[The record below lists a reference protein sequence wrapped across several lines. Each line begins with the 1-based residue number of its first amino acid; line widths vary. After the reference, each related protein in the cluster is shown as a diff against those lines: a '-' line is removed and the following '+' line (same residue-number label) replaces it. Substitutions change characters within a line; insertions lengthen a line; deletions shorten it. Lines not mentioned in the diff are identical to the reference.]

1 MALTGKPPFRYLS
14 PLDFSSATRFLCS
27 KFIIMTE
34 EELKS
39 KVKRRWG
46 RHGRGSEKGR
56 RWTGLFLLIIGGL
69 LLARASGVLF
79 PAWFFSGP
87 VLLIG
92 IGLFIGIRHRF
103 RNLVW
108 LIPFVAGGLL
118 LADRL
123 SPDITLRPYIWPILL
138 IGTGL
143 LFIVRPKG
151 WSRRG
156 GGGDDNLPAAEST
169 ATTAG
174 DTADWQ
180 QGMSDRNDVIDI
192 TAIFGG
198 VKKNMI
204 SKNFKGGDITAFMGG
219 AEINLSQA
227 DFKGKVMIDNFN
239 MFGGTKLIVPPDW
252 DGQSEVV
259 AIFGGVDDK
268 RPPAPAASPDKVL
281 FLDGTCI
288 FGGIEIRSY

>member
-1 MALTGKPPFRYLS
+1 
-14 PLDFSSATRFLCS
+14 
-27 KFIIMTE
+27 MTE
-34 EELKS
+34 EEFKD
-39 KVKRRWG
+39 KVRGRWG

-56 RWTGLFLLIIGGL
+56 RWTGFFLLIIGGL

-108 LIPFVAGGLL
+108 LIPFVVGSLL

-123 SPDITLRPYIWPILL
+123 SPDITLRPYIWPVLL
-138 IGTGL
+138 IGAGIF
-143 LFIVRPKG
+143 FIVRPKG
-151 WSRRG
+151 RNYRG
-156 GGGDDNLPAAEST
+156 GGGHHDNLFADGPT
-169 ATTAG
+169 TTAD
-174 DTADWQ
+174 DTADRP
-180 QGMSDRNDVIDI
+180 QGIGDRNDVIDI

-198 VKKNMI
+198 VKKNML
-204 SKNFKGGDITAFMGG
+204 SKNFRGGDITAFMGG

-227 DFKGKVMIDNFN
+227 DFKGKATIDNFN

-252 DGQSEVV
+252 DVQSDVV

-268 RPPAPAASPDKVL
+268 RAPAPVANPGKVL